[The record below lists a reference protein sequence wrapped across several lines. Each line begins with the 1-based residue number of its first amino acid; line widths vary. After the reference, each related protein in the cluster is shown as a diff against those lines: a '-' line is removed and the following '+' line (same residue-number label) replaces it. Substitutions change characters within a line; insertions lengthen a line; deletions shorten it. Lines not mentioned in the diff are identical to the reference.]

1 MLFVFVSRVGRE
13 VETVNKRCDPFSNI
27 TADFVSPGGAQKV
40 PNQDFV
46 VQEGRLRYFAAIRA
60 TILVETTLGQ
70 HKACHILFTT
80 DGSIYVQFPYFRG
93 SHKGI
98 LSNVDV
104 HPETHGPTTFDLK
117 KNGKVASSL
126 VKFSHHPDGRVHF
139 SQDRKILTKIKRMS
153 WPLDGPIGQIF
164 QLNFYHLRGL
174 ELLSQSDFKPNKLFL
189 PFRFVE
195 GLPFAVTISGEW
207 RRKKATVENIE
218 PAGGAAGPAAI
229 IQSRKTG
236 QEQVVFFLG
245 QPESLPLRDH
255 ILMLSCTA
263 IPLLEGVVRPTV
275 ILLGGWDHHE
285 VVVTGQQTANTGF
298 LICVYPVKNF
308 DALATMIGSLDYS
321 PKLVF

>member
-1 MLFVFVSRVGRE
+1 VANR
-13 VETVNKRCDPFSNI
+13 
-27 TADFVSPGGAQKV
+27 
-40 PNQDFV
+40 DFV
-46 VQEGRLRYFAAIRA
+46 VQEGRLKYFAATRA
-60 TILVETTLGQ
+60 TILVETALAQ

-98 LSNVDV
+98 LSNVNVV
-104 HPETHGPTTFDLK
+104 HETHGPTTFDLK

-139 SQDRKILTKIKRMS
+139 SQDRKILTKIKRRS

-174 ELLSQSDFKPNKLFL
+174 ELLGRSDIKPNKLFL
-189 PFRFVE
+189 PFRFVN

-207 RRKKATVENIE
+207 RRKRATVENME
-218 PAGGAAGPAAI
+218 HAGGAIGPAAI
-229 IQSRKTG
+229 IQSRKTR
-236 QEQVVFFLG
+236 QQQVVFLLG
-245 QPESLPLRDH
+245 QPESLPLRNH
-255 ILMLSCTA
+255 ILMLSCRA
-263 IPLLEGVVRPTV
+263 IPLLKGVVRPTV

-285 VVVTGQQTANTGF
+285 VVVTGQPTANTGF
-298 LICVYPVKNF
+298 LVCVYPVKNF
-308 DALATMIGSLDYS
+308 DALATTIGSLDYN